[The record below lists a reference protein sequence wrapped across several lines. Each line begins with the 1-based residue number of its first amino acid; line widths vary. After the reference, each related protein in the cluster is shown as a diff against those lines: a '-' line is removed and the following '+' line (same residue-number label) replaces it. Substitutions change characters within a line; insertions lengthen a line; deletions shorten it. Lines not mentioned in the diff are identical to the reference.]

1 MLGDV
6 RLLAQL
12 WQFRQGLAYEV
23 GGGAR
28 DFFIFPHQVVKDS
41 SKGIRVFL
49 SGGLRMCWNTM
60 VN

>member
-23 GGGAR
+23 GGEAR
-28 DFFIFPHQVVKDS
+28 HFFIFPHQVVKGS
-41 SKGIRVFL
+41 SKELGYFRTV
-49 SGGLRMCWNTM
+49 
-60 VN
+60 V